1 MQNNGYLNTILQAA
15 IKETNGKILEAN
27 LATFERKESACSTSS
42 SVSKEPKNSVTKI
55 LESPHIPVKNIK
67 AENPSDEESKNG
79 VLTPTKQVNLDFL
92 SESDATPPDME
103 EMTSKSKRKR
113 IRNRKDVVYK
123 TALRSLRRFY
133 IKLFKTEFPRPFHKS
148 CHRPTIAAQVEIVK
162 GFWNKL
168 FPENRNIENITH
180 FMLSMINHKLF
191 DSSVRV
197 GLIPPVI
204 KQQADDLFGCF
215 YSFKM
220 GKFRDVAR
228 LKWVKHLF
236 KKMFSYGLTDIIRQE
251 KVMSKN
257 PELYEQAF
265 AEIVQIE

>member
-1 MQNNGYLNTILQAA
+1 MRNNGYLNNILQAV
-15 IKETNGKILEAN
+15 IKETNGRILLAN
-27 LATFERKESACSTSS
+27 LGTFERKESSSSTSS
-42 SVSKEPKNSVTKI
+42 SVSKEPKNSVTKNI
-55 LESPHIPVKNIK
+55 ESQNIPVENIEP
-67 AENPSDEESKNG
+67 ENPSDEESKNG

-103 EMTSKSKRKR
+103 EMTSKPKRKR

-123 TALRSLRRFY
+123 TVLRSLRRFY
-133 IKLFKTEFPRPFHKS
+133 IKLFKNEFPRPFYKS

-162 GFWNKL
+162 GFWNQL
-168 FPENRNIENITH
+168 FPDNRNIENITH
-180 FMLSMINHKLF
+180 FMLSIINHKLF
-191 DSSVRV
+191 ESSVRV
-197 GLIPPVI
+197 GLVPPVI

-220 GKFRDVAR
+220 GKFRDVACLR
-228 LKWVKHLF
+228 WVKHLF
-236 KKMFSYGLTDIIRQE
+236 KKMLSYGISDIIKQE

-265 AEIVQIE
+265 AEILQID